1 MLIIVLLVS
10 LCLIVLGRTDKNS
23 FGLSVKLRK
32 GLRLAGQFG
41 LGFFVGFALY
51 AHGADMIDG
60 FWTGFSAG
68 KNQITQQP

>member
-1 MLIIVLLVS
+1 MLIIVLLIS

-23 FGLSVKLRK
+23 FGLSLKLRK
-32 GLRLAGQFG
+32 ALRLAGQFG

-51 AHGADMIDG
+51 AHGTEMIDG

-68 KNQITQQP
+68 KSQITQQP